1 MRGLGILIRVLGWL
15 LTPLVVWAAS
25 FYGAWLVIRIA
36 GGAAAPRKVVVVALA
51 GAFLAGTATQLLWMR
66 VLRRS
71 RRLRRSLHVTREGLP
86 LITDPVHP
94 PHAEAPPEPAGTG
107 PADTPGDS

>member
-1 MRGLGILIRVLGWL
+1 MRWLGILIRVLGWL

-25 FYGAWLVIRIA
+25 VYGAWLVIRFA
-36 GGAAAPRKVVVVALA
+36 GNAAAPRRVVLAAVLGALA
-51 GAFLAGTATQLLWMR
+51 VGGATQFLWMR

-94 PHAEAPPEPAGTG
+94 PHPEP
-107 PADTPGDS
+107 PADATPSHPAETPGES